1 MKFKCPVQRKIEN
14 SKMSQIVLG
23 HQQKRS
29 LSNDTFKCI

>member
-1 MKFKCPVQRKIEN
+1 MFVSELIKFKCPVQRKIED

-29 LSNDTFKCI
+29 L